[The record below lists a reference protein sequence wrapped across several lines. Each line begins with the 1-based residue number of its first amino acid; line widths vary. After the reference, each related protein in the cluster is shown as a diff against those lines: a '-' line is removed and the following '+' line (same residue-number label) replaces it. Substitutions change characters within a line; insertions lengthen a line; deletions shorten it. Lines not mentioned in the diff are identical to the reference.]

1 MTWKQRKQRKQRK
14 PFDPKKPV
22 IKTSPKQALQREW
35 FVRQGQILGGFHCM
49 YSAARQMELHGF
61 AFNISQIRIHLIN
74 ANDEW
79 FAREK
84 EKLNAPK

>member
-1 MTWKQRKQRKQRK
+1 MTWQQRK
-14 PFDPKKPV
+14 FDPSKPV

-49 YSAARQMELHGF
+49 HSSALQLQYEGTAY
-61 AFNISQIRIHLIN
+61 NIKQIQITLLR